1 MNELVRIQNSD
12 ITVKEYRGQRVV
24 TFKDVD
30 LVHERPDGTAKRN
43 FNANKEHF
51 IENEDYFIIP
61 YSEFC
66 TNFVPNSK
74 GGNPNNEVVLL
85 TEQGYLMLVKS
96 FTDDLAWTVQRQL
109 VNGYFK
115 TRKIVNEE
123 LSPETQLILK
133 LAQSIAN
140 KELEDKERDRKIA
153 LANETAR
160 KAVETTEN
168 IKEAVKPIMDNWR
181 AEIRSKIAKIAL
193 KSNIGYATLQAEMH
207 KELERRAGAD
217 LGKRVRNMKQRI
229 ENAGGTKKQIDIKKI
244 DVIEQD
250 KKLREIYSKI
260 VQEYEVKYCS

>member
-1 MNELVRIQNSD
+1 MNEMIHIQNSD

-30 LVHERPDGTAKRN
+30 LVHERADGTARATFNRN
-43 FNANKEHF
+43 KDRFKEG
-51 IENEDYFIIP
+51 EDYFVCET
-61 YSEFC
+61 YEAKELFNVSA
-66 TNFVPNSK
+66 PN
-74 GGNPNNEVVLL
+74 GICLL
-85 TEQGYLMLVKS
+85 TEQGYLMLVKPFS
-96 FTDDLAWTVQRQL
+96 DDLSWTVQRQL

-115 TRKIVNEE
+115 ARKLVAEE

-181 AEIRSKIAKIAL
+181 VEIRAKIVKIAL
-193 KSNIGYATLQAEMH
+193 KANVGYAELQAEMH

-229 ENAGGTKKQIDIKKI
+229 ENSGGTKKQSDIKKI

-260 VQEYEVKYCS
+260 VQEYEVKYCA